1 MLPFFV
7 IVPSFAVKK
16 GHYDSAHGRCEGKRV
31 IMHLEVQCRQQ
42 DKKGH
47 YALSTTVQPIKKG
60 SLCTPCIEKR
70 VIMHSEHGK
79 CLQKKGHY
87 ALRSAVQVAR
97 QKGSLCTLCIGKR
110 VIMHFDYG

>member
-1 MLPFFV
+1 M
-7 IVPSFAVKK
+7 
-16 GHYDSAHGRCEGKRV
+16 HSAHGWCKVNRV

-47 YALSTTVQPIKKG
+47 YALSTTVQP
-60 SLCTPCIEKR
+60 TEKR

>member
-1 MLPFFV
+1 M
-7 IVPSFAVKK
+7 
-16 GHYDSAHGRCEGKRV
+16 HSAHGWCQVNRV

-47 YALSTTVQPIKKG
+47 YALSTTVQP
-60 SLCTPCIEKR
+60 TEKR
-70 VIMHSEHGK
+70 VIMHSLHRRRAIMHSEHGK